1 MSVLGTE
8 LKINVHVEP
17 IDGYHMSDYD
27 FECQFYVYTNKCV
40 VVSKA
45 DMKQIDGDNYVAL
58 ITSDLANKIGRG
70 TIKMRITAHIP
81 DSDFPDGLRTEIAE
95 VCTGVVIM

>member
-17 IDGYHMSDYD
+17 IDGYHMYDYD
-27 FECQFYVYTNKCV
+27 FDCQFYVYTNKS
-40 VVSKA
+40 VSINKT
-45 DMKQIDGDNYVAL
+45 DMKKIDNDNYVAL
-58 ITSDLANKIGRG
+58 ITSDLANKIDRG
-70 TIKMRITAHIP
+70 ALKMKITAHIP

-95 VCTGVVIM
+95 VCTGVGIM

>member
-27 FECQFYVYTNKCV
+27 FECVFFVYKNRPLV
-40 VVSKA
+40 VKKNEMTKV
-45 DMKQIDGDNYVAL
+45 DDDNYIAKVDTEKVGVGSL
-58 ITSDLANKIGRG
+58 
-70 TIKMRITAHIP
+70 KMKFIAEIP
-81 DSDFPDGLRTEIAE
+81 DSDMNDGLRKE
-95 VCTGVVIM
+95 VELVDLNIPIIPV